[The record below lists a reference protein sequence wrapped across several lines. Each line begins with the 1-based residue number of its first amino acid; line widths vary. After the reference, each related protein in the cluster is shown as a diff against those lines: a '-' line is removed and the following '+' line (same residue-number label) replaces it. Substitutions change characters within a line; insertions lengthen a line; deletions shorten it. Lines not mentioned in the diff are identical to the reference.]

1 MLGASSSVVDN
12 FQLITSFSFNYR
24 VVIIV
29 CIAFESSVINLIQI
43 QKHHYTIEIKNFV
56 AIAAAV
62 TVAIAVAVAV
72 AVAVF
77 VVVTVAI
84 ALAVTMVISIAVNAL
99 ALLLKEK
106 SSFNF
111 EIHNSLI
118 CSIFFLFQDRS
129 KDLTIR
135 YVLYPKY
142 YQEYSRLSNFIKPDV
157 VAALGNF
164 SCAVKMQKS

>member
-1 MLGASSSVVDN
+1 MKLTIVFIGDECPTGQFPKDFTYKSKDVQQVK
-12 FQLITSFSFNYR
+12 IIGNY
-24 VVIIV
+24 
-29 CIAFESSVINLIQI
+29 F
-43 QKHHYTIEIKNFV
+43 FV
-56 AIAAAV
+56 AIAAVV

-72 AVAVF
+72 AGIV
-77 VVVTVAI
+77 
-84 ALAVTMVISIAVNAL
+84 ALAVTMAISIAFAVVLAVTMAISIAVHAIL
-99 ALLLKEK
+99 VIISIEK

-142 YQEYSRLSNFIKPDV
+142 YQEYSKLSNFIKPDV